1 MIARVKTQFKLSVTV
16 NCGLSPCL
24 PVPYYNLVSLCMY
37 TLCNPSHKIKTKS
50 ESCVFGK
57 LKTLKIEEYYEICSN
72 ILYIYIYIYTICS
85 NILYIVYTIYS
96 IYIHIYYM

>member
-72 ILYIYIYIYTICS
+72 ILLHITTQTSKLHSLIQ
-85 NILYIVYTIYS
+85 ILNNYFLVF
-96 IYIHIYYM
+96 